1 MWKTLVSTNCGG
13 LVELIKNN
21 INGYIVNK
29 NNITGFS
36 EKIYK
41 LIVNKELRYKMGN
54 EGYRRY
60 NKFFELKTCQKN
72 MQSLYFHELSFIIC
86 KMVNK

>member
-1 MWKTLVSTNCGG
+1 MACGKPLVSTNCGG

-60 NKFFELKTCQKN
+60 NKFFRAKN
-72 MQSLYFHELSFIIC
+72 MSKKYAKLILS
-86 KMVNK
+86 

>member
-41 LIVNKELRYKMGN
+41 LIVNKELRYKWEMKVIGDIIN
-54 EGYRRY
+54 
-60 NKFFELKTCQKN
+60 FFELKTCQKN
-72 MQSLYFHELSFIIC
+72 MQNLYFHELSFIIC